1 MQEQPR
7 ASGRWWAD
15 CLPCVCVGD
24 GSDSAAAQRRRQR
37 EQAAELASSQQAM
50 VFSAVYDRPQS
61 PDEPTPP
68 FARTTPLDSPPPWC
82 ELAARAKWEEGGLLE
97 RMTTRK
103 RRKRRV

>member
-15 CLPCVCVGD
+15 CLPCVCVND
-24 GSDSAAAQRRRQR
+24 GGDSAAAERRRKR
-37 EQAAELASSQQAM
+37 EQAAEVASSRQAM

-68 FARTTPLDSPPPWC
+68 PAPPPPWY
-82 ELAARAKWEEGGLLE
+82 ALE
-97 RMTTRK
+97 THVERK
-103 RRKRRV
+103 GRGSWSEFHTHAMRIRKEWKRL